1 MVVLACIAT
10 RHYYVTILNTILNFA
25 LAKFVVN
32 KERKSD
38 IQQTL
43 FSFLPTADTGGHVKT
58 RYLITVCAVL
68 ITVDEGT
75 TYFYIL
81 RLNVILKL
89 LQTNCSIGFGNI

>member
-25 LAKFVVN
+25 PAKFVVN

-68 ITVDEGT
+68 IT
-75 TYFYIL
+75 YFYIL